1 MVLSQQLLASL
12 KLPLLEL
19 QYHVAPSQASPP
31 PHTHTPTPTP
41 TPTLP
46 SGSESGGWL
55 RHRLSPHPRPRPS
68 PHPNPRPSPP
78 LAPAPTPALA
88 QAACLLLAALL
99 FELNS
104 EADRAAALTSLVAHP
119 LSFLAASS
127 LGMVMQVATLVV
139 VRVSGPVTVKLLG
152 IVRNAAIVLSEV
164 ARGNTPGTPQQLAGY
179 SLSLAAFGCYTRLRM
194 QGTNK
199 SKAA

>member
-199 SKAA
+199 PKAA

>member
-78 LAPAPTPALA
+78 LAPAPPPALA

-199 SKAA
+199 PKAA

>member
-46 SGSESGGWL
+46 SGSESRGWL

-199 SKAA
+199 PKAA